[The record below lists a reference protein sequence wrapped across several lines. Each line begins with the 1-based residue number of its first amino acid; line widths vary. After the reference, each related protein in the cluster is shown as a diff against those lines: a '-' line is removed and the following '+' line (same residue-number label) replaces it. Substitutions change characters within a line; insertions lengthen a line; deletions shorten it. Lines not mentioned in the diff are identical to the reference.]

1 MKKKYNLTLI
11 TLSKSQGGASIA
23 AERIR
28 LNLRKKFKIQSI
40 YSKNLGFFQNIKY
53 MFAKLITKIFIRN
66 ELLLNSPNL
75 FSKVDL
81 KDVKGKII
89 FLNWIGE
96 ETISINDLISTKKR
110 LYGQYMTYGH
120 LPQPSTF

>member
-40 YSKNLGFFQNIKY
+40 YSKNLGFFQSMKY

-66 ELLLNSPNL
+66 ELLLNSPIY
-75 FSKVDL
+75 FQK
-81 KDVKGKII
+81 
-89 FLNWIGE
+89 
-96 ETISINDLISTKKR
+96 LI
-110 LYGQYMTYGH
+110 
-120 LPQPSTF
+120 

>member
-40 YSKNLGFFQNIKY
+40 YSKNLGFQNIKY

-81 KDVKGKII
+81 KDVKGK
-89 FLNWIGE
+89 
-96 ETISINDLISTKKR
+96 
-110 LYGQYMTYGH
+110 
-120 LPQPSTF
+120 

>member
-40 YSKNLGFFQNIKY
+40 YSKNLGFFQSIKY
-53 MFAKLITKIFIRN
+53 MFGERTDYAKA
-66 ELLLNSPNL
+66 S
-75 FSKVDL
+75 S
-81 KDVKGKII
+81 
-89 FLNWIGE
+89 
-96 ETISINDLISTKKR
+96 
-110 LYGQYMTYGH
+110 
-120 LPQPSTF
+120 